1 MRQLDTTITPDTDND
16 DEARTD
22 PAKEALDATLAAL
35 MGGDNEA
42 AWRSIREANQAMI
55 ALSEAEILDLEQRI
69 EGLKEIIRRC
79 QVASSPRH

>member
-1 MRQLDTTITPDTDND
+1 MDKNIMHQGAADQD
-16 DEARTD
+16 DEQTTD